1 MGAELVEFSPVHDE
15 HLPEN
20 LDGMLLYGGYPEL
33 NGEALERNESMK
45 TEIAQAVSGG
55 MPCMAECGGFM
66 YLHEQM
72 EDMNGIN
79 RRTCGVISGKCFRTP
94 KFRLM
99 NSIILIQKTA
109 AVTFMHQNPSASGD
123 GIVSTVPEA

>member
-72 EDMNGIN
+72 EDM
-79 RRTCGVISGKCFRTP
+79 
-94 KFRLM
+94 
-99 NSIILIQKTA
+99 
-109 AVTFMHQNPSASGD
+109 D
-123 GIVSTVPEA
+123 GIKSQNLWCNLWKMFPYSEADQVWIYHFNSRAACI